1 MDDVGGSRESRA
13 EGFNILRQQPQPAVG
28 KNDRKEEATAGDEI
42 ATVRCHG
49 LLA

>member
-1 MDDVGGSRESRA
+1 MTLAGLAKRRA

-28 KNDRKEEATAGDEI
+28 KIDRKEETTAGDEI
-42 ATVRCHG
+42 ATVRCHD